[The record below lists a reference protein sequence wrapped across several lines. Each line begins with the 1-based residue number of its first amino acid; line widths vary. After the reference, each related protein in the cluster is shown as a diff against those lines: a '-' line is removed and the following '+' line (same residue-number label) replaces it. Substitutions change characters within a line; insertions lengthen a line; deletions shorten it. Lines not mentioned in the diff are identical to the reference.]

1 MNRPFFYYKERIN
14 IPPWK
19 AKWLWFQCSVLTWGL
34 AYYWC
39 IQSVLYSLRHP
50 PDYRWIKRCRL
61 LILPILNGDHWTISK
76 PDKNQGTYHVH
87 MNRYKC
93 GITRPG
99 MKKATMMLKSWRS
112 LHLRHII
119 LTAGTKTCIYSI
131 LYNDNNNMDT
141 VTKLQANFLRI
152 LQNILSIIHNFYFIF
167 V

>member
-14 IPPWK
+14 IPPRK

-119 LTAGTKTCIYSI
+119 LTAGTKHVFILFCIMIIITWIQWQNY
-131 LYNDNNNMDT
+131 
-141 VTKLQANFLRI
+141 KLTSWGYCRI
-152 LQNILSIIHNFYFIF
+152 FYL
-167 V
+167 